1 MSLVGVGIAGV
12 LGMTD
17 PNLTDF
23 YGRVSRIQR
32 ARAKGYGFEAPGTL
46 GRSYYFRPQA
56 KRRSIIAPVLFL
68 LICGFLM
75 KGAIYHNVGASSYND
90 RVSALMAGHG
100 IDRVGGWMMQAD
112 PVTLYVSDKI
122 TLGLAKL
129 K

>member
-1 MSLVGVGIAGV
+1 MS
-12 LGMTD
+12 D

-46 GRSYYFRPQA
+46 GRSHYHRPQA
-56 KRRSIIAPVLFL
+56 KRRSILGPVVFLVLCAFL
-68 LICGFLM
+68 L
-75 KGAIYHNVGASSYND
+75 KAVIYNNVGPDSYNE
-90 RVSALMAGHG
+90 RVASLMAGQG
-100 IDRVGGWMMQAD
+100 FDPIGGWLMQAD
-112 PVTLYVSDKI
+112 PVTLYASDKI